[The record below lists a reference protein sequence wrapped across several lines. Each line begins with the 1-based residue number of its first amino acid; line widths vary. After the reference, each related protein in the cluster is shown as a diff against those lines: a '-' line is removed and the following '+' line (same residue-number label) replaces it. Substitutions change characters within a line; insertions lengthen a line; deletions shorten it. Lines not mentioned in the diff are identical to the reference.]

1 MTAHPTTFRHVRRIH
16 MVGIGGAGMCG
27 IAEVLA
33 SMGFQVSGSDLSHSE
48 VTDRLESLGIK
59 VWYEHN
65 AEQAEGADV
74 VVFSSAVRP
83 ENAEVRYAREHRIP
97 TIPRSEM
104 LGELMRLKRGI
115 AISGTHGK
123 TTTTSMIGSILAQAG
138 LAPTIIVGG
147 KVRAMGTGAATG
159 TGEFLVAEA
168 DEFDRSFLRLSPT
181 LAVITTIEAEHLDTY
196 LDLES
201 IKDAFVEFANK
212 VPFYGVVVACAD
224 DFHTLEILPRI
235 KRPILTYGRS
245 ESASF
250 RVLEENY
257 SGLCSSFVIQTPEG
271 EQHGF
276 ELQIPGRHNVL
287 NATASVVIALET
299 GLSPQ
304 VIRNALSQFNGVHR
318 RFERKGEIK
327 GALIFDDYAHHPT
340 EVRVTLEAAKQ
351 CWPERRLVAVFQ
363 PHLFTRTRDFADEFA
378 KSLSIADKVLLLD
391 IYPSR
396 ERPLPNVTSELI
408 AEPLRAADTDV
419 ELISSDS
426 SIPEQIRA
434 KLNPDDIVIAMG
446 AGSITNF
453 VQQLVS
459 GADCAK

>member
-1 MTAHPTTFRHVRRIH
+1 
-16 MVGIGGAGMCG
+16 
-27 IAEVLA
+27 
-33 SMGFQVSGSDLSHSE
+33 
-48 VTDRLESLGIK
+48 
-59 VWYEHN
+59 
-65 AEQAEGADV
+65 
-74 VVFSSAVRP
+74 
-83 ENAEVRYAREHRIP
+83 
-97 TIPRSEM
+97 
-104 LGELMRLKRGI
+104 
-115 AISGTHGK
+115 
-123 TTTTSMIGSILAQAG
+123 
-138 LAPTIIVGG
+138 
-147 KVRAMGTGAATG
+147 MGTGAATG

-257 SGLCSSFVIQTPEG
+257 SGLSSSFVIQTPEG

-287 NATASVVIALET
+287 NATASIVIALET

-318 RFERKGEIK
+318 RFERKGEIN

-408 AEPLRAADTDV
+408 AEPLRTAETDV

>member
-1 MTAHPTTFRHVRRIH
+1 

-33 SMGFQVSGSDLSHSE
+33 SMGFHVSGSDLSHSD
-48 VTDRLESLGIK
+48 VTERLESLGIK
-59 VWYEHN
+59 VWYEHSS
-65 AEQAEGADV
+65 EQAEGADV

-123 TTTTSMIGSILAQAG
+123 TTTTSMIGTILTHAG
-138 LAPTIIVGG
+138 LSPTIIVGG

-159 TGEFLVAEA
+159 DGEFLVAEA

-212 VPFYGVVVACAD
+212 VPFYGVVVACSD
-224 DFHTLEILPRI
+224 DNHTVDILPRI

-245 ESASF
+245 ESASY
-250 RVLEENY
+250 RILEEKY
-257 SGLCSSFVIQTPEG
+257 SGLSSTFELKTPEG
-271 EQHGF
+271 ETLQF
-276 ELQIPGRHNVL
+276 ELHIPGRHNVL
-287 NATASVVIALET
+287 NATAAVVIALET
-299 GLSPQ
+299 GIAPSLARDGLS
-304 VIRNALSQFNGVHR
+304 RFSGVHR
-318 RFERKGEIK
+318 RFERKGEVN

-351 CWPERRLVAVFQ
+351 CWPERRLIAVFQ
-363 PHLFTRTRDFADEFA
+363 PHLYTRTRDFADEFA
-378 KSLSIADKVLLLD
+378 RSLSIADKILLLD
-391 IYPSR
+391 IFASR
-396 ERPLPNVTSELI
+396 ERPIPNVTSKLI
-408 AEPLRAADTDV
+408 AEPLRLAGSLV
-419 ELISSDS
+419 ELISNDFPVSD
-426 SIPEQIRA
+426 QIRVHIEP
-434 KLNPDDIVIAMG
+434 NDIVVAMG

-459 GADCAK
+459 NANPTK

>member
-1 MTAHPTTFRHVRRIH
+1 MAAQPTTFRHVRRIH

-33 SMGFQVSGSDLSHSE
+33 SMGFQVSGSDLSHSD
-48 VTDRLESLGIK
+48 VTERLESLGIL
-59 VWYEHN
+59 VWYEHT

-123 TTTTSMIGSILAQAG
+123 TTTTSMIGSILTHAG

-224 DFHTLEILPRI
+224 DTHTQEVLPRI

-245 ESASF
+245 ETASF
-250 RVLEENY
+250 RILEENY
-257 SGLCSSFVIQTPEG
+257 SGLSSTFVLKTPEG
-271 EQHGF
+271 DILRF
-276 ELQIPGRHNVL
+276 ELQIPGQHNVL
-287 NATASVVIALET
+287 NATAAIVIALET
-299 GLSPQ
+299 GLSPI
-304 VIRNALSQFNGVHR
+304 VIREALSQFNGVHR
-318 RFERKGEIK
+318 RFERKGEVN
-327 GALIFDDYAHHPT
+327 GTLIFDDYAHHPT

-378 KSLSIADKVLLLD
+378 KSLSIADKILLLD

-396 ERPLPNVTSELI
+396 ERPLPNVTSGLI
-408 AEPLRAADTDV
+408 AEPLSASGADV
-419 ELISSDS
+419 ELISSEN
-426 SIPEQIRA
+426 SIPDLIRSHI
-434 KLNPDDIVIAMG
+434 KPGDIVIAMG

-453 VQQLVS
+453 VQQLVND
-459 GADCAK
+459 ADNTK

>member
-1 MTAHPTTFRHVRRIH
+1 MSAQPTTFRHVRRIH

-33 SMGFQVSGSDLSHSE
+33 SMGFQVSGSDLSHSDITE
-48 VTDRLESLGIK
+48 RLESLGIK
-59 VWYEHN
+59 VWYEHT

-123 TTTTSMIGSILAQAG
+123 TTTTSIIGSILTHAG

-196 LDLES
+196 LDIES

-224 DFHTLEILPRI
+224 DTHTQEVLPRI

-245 ESASF
+245 ETASF
-250 RVLEENY
+250 RILEENY
-257 SGLCSSFVIQTPEG
+257 SGLSSTFVLQTPEG
-271 EQHGF
+271 DALRF

-287 NATASVVIALET
+287 NATAAVVIALET
-299 GLSPQ
+299 GLSPK
-304 VIRNALSQFNGVHR
+304 VIREALSQFNGVHR
-318 RFERKGEIK
+318 RFERKGEVN
-327 GALIFDDYAHHPT
+327 GALLFDDYAHHPT

-363 PHLFTRTRDFADEFA
+363 PHLYTRTRDFADEFA
-378 KSLSIADKVLLLD
+378 KSLSIADIVLLLD

-408 AEPLRAADTDV
+408 AEPLRVAGSTV
-419 ELISSDS
+419 KLISSEL
-426 SIPEQIRA
+426 SIPDQIRGHI
-434 KLNPDDIVIAMG
+434 KPNDIVIAMG

-453 VQQLVS
+453 VQQLVND
-459 GADCAK
+459 ADNTK